1 MKNVALFSLLLIA
14 TAMVQPPVQDPVNG
28 AWQKQNADT
37 KEVLIFQDNYFS
49 HTVFSPTAFISTRGG
64 VYRYDNGKLVMN
76 IEFDTKNKDAVG
88 SKEEAVFTIDANGKG
103 QWQGNWTRLD
113 KGVGDLAGNW
123 RITGRK
129 QNDEMG
135 QIRRGPRKTIKL
147 LSGTRFQWAAIN
159 TETGE
164 FFGTGGG
171 TYTFKDGKYTEH
183 IDFFSRDNSRVG
195 ASLSFDGSVKGNEWH
210 HSGKSSQG
218 APIYEIWTRETE

>member
-1 MKNVALFSLLLIA
+1 MKKAALLGLVMVVAM
-14 TAMVQPPVQDPVNG
+14 AMVAPAQDPVNG
-28 AWQKQNADT
+28 AWEKQNPDT

-49 HTVFSPTAFISTRGG
+49 HTIFSPTEFLSTRGG
-64 VYRYDNGKLVMN
+64 VYRYDNGKLVMD
-76 IEFDTKNKDAVG
+76 IEFDTKNKSAVG
-88 SKEEAVFTIDANGKG
+88 TREEAVFTIDANGTAK
-103 QWQGNWTRLD
+103 WQGDWKRLD

-129 QNDEMG
+129 QGEEMG
-135 QIRRGPRKTIKL
+135 QIRRGPRKTIKI

-159 TETGE
+159 TESGE

-195 ASLSFDGSVKGNEWH
+195 ASLSFDGSVKGKEWH

-218 APIYEIWTRETE
+218 APIYEIWTREAE